1 MYIIEKMPST
11 GYQITDEKIYFEITS
26 DGEVIKAHMTNEK
39 IKEPKVETP
48 KDTEKQV
55 VKVPNT
61 GLDGFNFVDVVVL
74 VFVVAGICYIVYV
87 QRKKQ

>member
-1 MYIIEKMPST
+1 MDGLELKVEKK
-11 GYQITDEKIYFEITS
+11 IDEK
-26 DGEVIKAHMTNEK
+26 EVEALTANVNKVTNEK
-39 IKEPKVETP
+39 IEKPKVETP
-48 KDTEKQV
+48 KDPVKQV

-61 GLDGFNFVDVVVL
+61 GLDSLGFIDVIVL